1 MSTMATEAE
10 AAVAPGRP
18 GAAGGQGAVPSPSHP
33 RQRGALL
40 LGLLATGLLGACV
53 VAVGAGAF
61 PISPA
66 EILGSVADR
75 VGFAVAPPLDATAEA
90 VLWDIRLPRV
100 ALAVV
105 VGASL
110 ACAGALM
117 QGSLGNPLAEPG
129 IVGVSS
135 GAALGAVAAIVAGV
149 SVLGLWTVGT
159 AAFVA
164 GLATVGL
171 VVLVARSEGRTE
183 VVTLILVGIAVN
195 AAVGAVIGLLMYLS
209 DDAELRNVSFWT
221 MGSVA
226 HATWPRV
233 AVVAPLAA
241 AGIVAGCAQA
251 RRLDLLSLG
260 EGPARHLG
268 VDVER
273 VRRRTL
279 AVVALLTA
287 AAVAVSGIVLFV
299 GLVVPHLVR
308 TVSGPR
314 HRLLLPASVLAG
326 AVVLVLADLAARTVV
341 APAELPLGTLTAL
354 IGSPVFFW
362 QLLRTRRRQGGWA

>member
-1 MSTMATEAE
+1 MAPSFDPPGHRRR
-10 AAVAPGRP
+10 AV
-18 GAAGGQGAVPSPSHP
+18 
-33 RQRGALL
+33 LL
-40 LGLLATGLLGACV
+40 LGLLAAGLVLACV

-66 EILGSVADR
+66 EILTSVADR
-75 VGFAVAPPLDATAEA
+75 AGIAVATPLDATADA

-149 SVLGLWTVGT
+149 SVLGLWTVGA

-171 VVLVARSEGRTE
+171 VVLAARSEGRTE

-241 AGIVAGCAQA
+241 VGIVAGCAQA

-326 AVVLVLADLAARTVV
+326 AVVLVVADLVARTAV

-354 IGSPVFFW
+354 VGSPVFFW